1 MSSLKALAA
10 AKNRRSGG
18 EQHITSGT
26 RPGTSIASHGAFA
39 QQYQGKQPRGVP
51 MPQQQQQPQV
61 NQNGLPFSKLSV
73 SDAIGLITLRLGK
86 VEQFLID
93 VQNDGGFGSETN
105 IPNNTKLI
113 DNSVLASIVNRLD
126 TLEKRQGLLEKK
138 IQQQIAE
145 ARKKSAAKDQK
156 GAVSS

>member
-51 MPQQQQQPQV
+51 MPQQQQPQV

-73 SDAIGLITLRLGK
+73 SAI
-86 VEQFLID
+86 
-93 VQNDGGFGSETN
+93 NW
-105 IPNNTKLI
+105 
-113 DNSVLASIVNRLD
+113 SVL
-126 TLEKRQGLLEKK
+126 LL
-138 IQQQIAE
+138 IISNNVIAIFF
-145 ARKKSAAKDQK
+145 K
-156 GAVSS
+156 